1 MSQVSRV
8 GVPVPAHPFYVAL
21 AAAMPIARRTARYTT
36 APSSTIQKIIMTLI
50 ENQPLASI
58 QWYTAPLFSISERVR
73 RTCP

>member
-1 MSQVSRV
+1 
-8 GVPVPAHPFYVAL
+8 
-21 AAAMPIARRTARYTT
+21 
-36 APSSTIQKIIMTLI
+36 MTLI